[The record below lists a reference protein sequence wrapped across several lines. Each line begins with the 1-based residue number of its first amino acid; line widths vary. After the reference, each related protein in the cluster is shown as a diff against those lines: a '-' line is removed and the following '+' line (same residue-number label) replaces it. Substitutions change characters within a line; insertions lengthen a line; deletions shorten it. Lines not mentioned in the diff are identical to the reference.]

1 MRSQV
6 RSLNST
12 KNYFIKIELIA
23 NCERG
28 EYMNKKWLAALHS
41 DPLYKARQL
50 QAIGYVSLFL
60 NGVLLFIVFLLMI
73 GG

>member
-1 MRSQV
+1 
-6 RSLNST
+6 
-12 KNYFIKIELIA
+12 
-23 NCERG
+23 
-28 EYMNKKWLAALHS
+28 MNKKWLAALHS

-50 QAIGYVSLFL
+50 QAIGYASLFL